1 MDAPLRCQCYR
12 VNGVCPIDP
21 MDLSHVESVRLT
33 KFIPFETKL
42 IRQILSAVF
51 PISFRMADVSRTCFS
66 FLEAAR
72 PVILRLWFGLG
83 MLPTV
88 SLWHG
93 YNYSTTPTPP
103 MGSDPLGSTFLWHSA
118 SSPVADGS
126 NTVSPFS
133 FTQVKVFHIT
143 SMPLAWCA

>member
-1 MDAPLRCQCYR
+1 MNDQPPWARHYR
-12 VNGVCPIDP
+12 ANATVSTGSAPIDP
-21 MDLSHVESVRLT
+21 MDLLHVESVRLT

-83 MLPTV
+83 MLPI
-88 SLWHG
+88 
-93 YNYSTTPTPP
+93 P
-103 MGSDPLGSTFLWHSA
+103 ML
-118 SSPVADGS
+118 PVVNG
-126 NTVSPFS
+126 
-133 FTQVKVFHIT
+133 
-143 SMPLAWCA
+143 